1 MAASIRN
8 IKVTRRKGACAS
20 IGIGGIAMPKVQ
32 RKYEFTGETKE
43 FSGHTLHRIR
53 AVRDFDTEFFHV

>member
-1 MAASIRN
+1 
-8 IKVTRRKGACAS
+8 
-20 IGIGGIAMPKVQ
+20 MPKVQ

-53 AVRDFDTEFFHV
+53 AVRVVLHTEDVD